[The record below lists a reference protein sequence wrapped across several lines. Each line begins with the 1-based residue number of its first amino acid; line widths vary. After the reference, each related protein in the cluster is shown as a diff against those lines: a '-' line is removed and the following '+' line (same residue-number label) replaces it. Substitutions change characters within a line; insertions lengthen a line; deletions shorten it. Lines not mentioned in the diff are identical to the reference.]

1 MAVVFKNNA
10 KTTLAGNITTSATS
24 ITVTDGS
31 IFPSLSGGDTFFCTF
46 DDGTNNEIVSVTA
59 RSGNTLTVVRAQDS
73 TTAKTFTAGDAA
85 ELRLTAGIL
94 NIFSQTGVAITDEIE
109 AYLDANGT
117 TFPDNVK
124 AQFGAGNDLQILHTG
139 GNSDIRDLGTGA
151 LRLIGTDIQFLNS
164 DFSDFYAKFLNNGGV
179 ELYYNGSAKLATTST
194 GIDVTGTVTATGVYT
209 AGNDAPI
216 VTFQRAGGAVSGNI
230 EYNDAT
236 TDMELGTTTSHSFSL
251 KTANTRRLTIA
262 SGGNATFTGDITT
275 AYAVQAGFFKIGS
288 TIIVNA
294 NRDLTNIGTISSGA
308 ITATGDS
315 AVGASGNISMSASS
329 AGQLRIFG
337 AGYTGSIALDGT
349 TMAIYHN
356 SGSRSLTLG
365 TNETARIT
373 IGGSGGVSFNNNNL
387 TSVGTISSGAITS
400 TGTVTATGGNSTNWN
415 TAYGWGNHASAGYLT
430 SYTDTNTHTHLD
442 RTDNRTISPS
452 EFAAGDLNF
461 GFTSYANNNTSPY
474 ADFIHMRSYTD
485 SSGGSD
491 NLVMFLKSGI
501 GMRLWQQ
508 TFGSSTAYSNYE
520 DVWHTGNLTTTNKA
534 NYDTA
539 FGWGNHASASY
550 ATQSYVGTQIS
561 NLVDSSPAALNTL
574 NELAAAIGDDASFST
589 TVTNNIAAKLPLA
602 GGTLT
607 GAMIQGYAAGTAE
620 MFTWRNTTSGGKI
633 QLGLQ
638 QNDSDGLHH
647 RAYIKAYKGS
657 ATASGNVDLIVR
669 GSGGSITSDVLELHH
684 GQRAAWQGND
694 IFTDAYHPN
703 ADTLTTARTINGVSF
718 NGSAN
723 ITVAD
728 ATKLPLAG
736 GTMTGGLAIT
746 AGGNQITI
754 NGTSPT
760 MLFNDTS
767 GEDNFYIHIN
777 SNRFYVLTDRDASGS
792 YESPHPLELNASNNI
807 GYAFGSRLFT
817 EDYHPNADTLTT
829 ARTIAGTSFNGSAN
843 IDISYNNL
851 TNKPTIPQGDI
862 TGVTA
867 GTGLTGGGTSGAVTL
882 NVIGGAGITANAN
895 DIAVDS
901 TVIRTTGDQ
910 SMSGIKTHTS
920 RLALSSGQMLS
931 LGDANHH
938 LIKVTTGYS
947 GATIDG
953 PRLQGHQGGELA
965 TNIGSNQ
972 YSLRW
977 DNSGNIVVRGD
988 GYFNGS
994 KLEGDS
1000 KEMIRYNDSW
1010 LRLNPANE
1018 FTSGI
1023 YCGTGILRTDGTF
1036 QVGAG
1041 GSAFSVTNA
1050 GNVNVAGTL
1059 GASGIVSMVTRAEIQ
1074 GNGGWAYTRLL
1085 NGGSVLWDIASNPAD
1100 NSGAL
1105 QFRPSGGGTNA
1116 TLMSTSGN
1124 WTFGGTIA
1132 SGAITATNLTVNQ
1145 SAHNYVSIEGNDGS
1159 YEAMTRYKNGLA
1171 NYWYTGLRTSVGIA
1185 GTTGYHI
1192 YSTANG
1198 NDVGGYS
1205 TAGVHHVRS
1214 GYAVGAT
1221 TVIDASRNL
1230 TVPKGDITTLNVLGN
1245 ASSGY
1250 TNGSG
1255 QTLSGGLTLWGGTTT
1270 SQIFFKP
1277 NTSGS
1282 LGNHG
1287 GCTGDYHTY
1296 FVMDTTNRGWIFRN
1310 ATTSTNV
1317 ASISNTGIA
1326 TFNGTISSGAITT
1339 PAVYLNNTNTSLTEG
1354 SGDALRI
1361 STSTGYIDIGS
1372 MNSSWIHFQG
1382 NKSYYFNQ
1390 QLHMDANLYPYSTA
1404 GNRNLGGTN
1413 NIWNHVYAKGY
1424 FIDSTEVIDA
1434 SRNLTNIADITVAGT
1449 ATFNSNIYGKSV
1461 NGQYS
1466 NLYRFGGL
1474 YLTWDSDSY
1483 GTNFNH
1489 SLTSSDGGTYGDHIT
1504 LNSFGNVRINFDSNS
1519 NGTNYFRIGHA
1530 TTGTNNVLLTLD
1542 ESGNG
1547 TFAGNVTAYSDIRL
1561 KENIVDVD
1569 NALNK
1574 VCSLRGVY
1582 YNMIEDITKSRRLGL
1597 VAQEVEKVLPEVVIE
1612 AHPEDDKDSVLSVDY
1627 GNIVALLIEGIK
1639 DQQKEIEYMKSEI
1652 KHLQENNNGNN

>member
-1 MAVVFKNNA
+1 MEVGK
-10 KTTLAGNITTSATS
+10 
-24 ITVTDGS
+24 
-31 IFPSLSGGDTFFCTF
+31 
-46 DDGTNNEIVSVTA
+46 
-59 RSGNTLTVVRAQDS
+59 
-73 TTAKTFTAGDAA
+73 
-85 ELRLTAGIL
+85 
-94 NIFSQTGVAITDEIE
+94 
-109 AYLDANGT
+109 YLD
-117 TFPDNVK
+117 F
-124 AQFGAGNDLQILHTG
+124 HTA
-139 GNSDIRDLGTGA
+139 D
-151 LRLIGTDIQFLNS
+151 
-164 DFSDFYAKFLNNGGV
+164 
-179 ELYYNGSAKLATTST
+179 
-194 GIDVTGTVTATGVYT
+194 
-209 AGNDAPI
+209 
-216 VTFQRAGGAVSGNI
+216 
-230 EYNDAT
+230 
-236 TDMELGTTTSHSFSL
+236 
-251 KTANTRRLTIA
+251 
-262 SGGNATFTGDITT
+262 SGGNADYDLRVI
-275 AYAVQAGFFKIGS
+275 ASAG
-288 TIIVNA
+288 A
-294 NRDLTNIGTISSGA
+294 LTVDGTIS
-308 ITATGDS
+308 
-315 AVGASGNISMSASS
+315 
-329 AGQLRIFG
+329 
-337 AGYTGSIALDGT
+337 
-349 TMAIYHN
+349 
-356 SGSRSLTLG
+356 
-365 TNETARIT
+365 
-373 IGGSGGVSFNNNNL
+373 
-387 TSVGTISSGAITS
+387 
-400 TGTVTATGGNSTNWN
+400 ATGGNSTNWN
-415 TAYGWGNHASAGYLT
+415 TAY
-430 SYTDTNTHTHLD
+430 
-442 RTDNRTISPS
+442 
-452 EFAAGDLNF
+452 
-461 GFTSYANNNTSPY
+461 
-474 ADFIHMRSYTD
+474 
-485 SSGGSD
+485 
-491 NLVMFLKSGI
+491 
-501 GMRLWQQ
+501 
-508 TFGSSTAYSNYE
+508 
-520 DVWHTGNLTTTNKA
+520 
-534 NYDTA
+534 
-539 FGWGNHASASY
+539 GWGNHASASY

-728 ATKLPLAG
+728 STKLPLAG
-736 GTMTGGLAIT
+736 GTMTGGLTIT
-746 AGGNQITI
+746 ATGNAIAISGGAPQIY
-754 NGTSPT
+754 
-760 MLFNDTS
+760 FNDTS
-767 GEDNFYIHIN
+767 GEDDFYIHIN
-777 SNRFYVLTDRDASGS
+777 SNRFYVLTDRDESGN
-792 YESPHPLELNASNNI
+792 YEGPHPLELNASNNI

-817 EDYHPNADTLTT
+817 EDYHPNADTWTT
-829 ARTIAGTSFNGSAN
+829 ARTITLGGDLTGNVSINGSAN
-843 IDISYNNL
+843 VTLTAAVADDSHNHVISNIDGLQTALNGKTSFDHFSHTGESNYVSTTTAALLTEALGKNAFDSKLTAHKTSWSYAGNGDLTDAGRLTELAGTSWLWWTDNSADNTQGNITGLVIAPNSGGSAGKMFVYNNQGASYSPGWREIWTSRSDGAGSGL
-851 TNKPTIPQGDI
+851 DADKLDAQEGTYYLDYNNFTNTPTIPQGDI

-1041 GSAFSVTNA
+1041 GSKFSVSGAN
-1050 GNVNVAGTL
+1050 GNVTVAGTL
-1059 GASGIVSMVTRAEIQ
+1059 A
-1074 GNGGWAYTRLL
+1074 
-1085 NGGSVLWDIASNPAD
+1085 
-1100 NSGAL
+1100 
-1105 QFRPSGGGTNA
+1105 
-1116 TLMSTSGN
+1116 
-1124 WTFGGTIA
+1124 
-1132 SGAITATNLTVNQ
+1132 
-1145 SAHNYVSIEGNDGS
+1145 
-1159 YEAMTRYKNGLA
+1159 
-1171 NYWYTGLRTSVGIA
+1171 
-1185 GTTGYHI
+1185 
-1192 YSTANG
+1192 
-1198 NDVGGYS
+1198 
-1205 TAGVHHVRS
+1205 
-1214 GYAVGAT
+1214 
-1221 TVIDASRNL
+1221 
-1230 TVPKGDITTLNVLGN
+1230 
-1245 ASSGY
+1245 
-1250 TNGSG
+1250 
-1255 QTLSGGLTLWGGTTT
+1255 
-1270 SQIFFKP
+1270 
-1277 NTSGS
+1277 
-1282 LGNHG
+1282 
-1287 GCTGDYHTY
+1287 
-1296 FVMDTTNRGWIFRN
+1296 
-1310 ATTSTNV
+1310 
-1317 ASISNTGIA
+1317 
-1326 TFNGTISSGAITT
+1326 SGAITT

-1434 SRNLTNIADITVAGT
+1434 SRNLTNIGTISSGNLTANGSLLGQGFRAGGRGEIHLNSNSTTAVSEMFFGYGDGYNEANIRWGISDRGTTDDRLVIYKGPANGGFTEVAAFDASEQTLTVASGYKIGTTTVIDASRNLTNIADITVAGT
-1449 ATFNSNIYGKSV
+1449 AVFNSNIYGKSV

-1466 NLYRFGGL
+1466 NLYRFGGI
-1474 YLTWDSDSY
+1474 YFTWDSDSY
-1483 GTNFNH
+1483 GTNTQH
-1489 SLTSSDGGTYGDHIT
+1489 SIRSTDGDTYGDHIT
-1504 LNSFGNVRINFDSNS
+1504 LNSFGNVRINFDSNT

-1530 TTGTNNVLLTLD
+1530 TTGTGNVLLTLD